1 MIILNKT
8 FWNLLNN
15 YKYINMTK
23 ETKKAISNFI
33 SNVSNRDYSKA
44 SKALSDVIDRK
55 MEQKILNNN
64 IKIF

>member
-1 MIILNKT
+1 
-8 FWNLLNN
+8 
-15 YKYINMTK
+15 MTK

-44 SKALSDVIDRK
+44 SKALSNAIDRK